1 MKKKSNFKYFLI
13 GILALIVVLIFI
25 NFDKIKFT
33 IGMISSYSK
42 FKNKEDITN
51 VDDVDDNKELIVENP
66 LLKVIEKEES
76 VDKEDNSVDAV
87 DNSNNNGESNKN
99 GKPGEKKDAIEE
111 NTNGKSYISIVS
123 EYNSKFESLQT
134 EFEGDLNALISKG
147 YAEYKAGEISTAKL
161 ANKYISEGSKLEKES
176 DNKFYAVLKEME
188 EELEDN
194 GHDTSITKDVKSY
207 YESFK
212 STKKNKLLTKGKK
225 YMD

>member
-1 MKKKSNFKYFLI
+1 MIDLKKKSNFKYVLI

-33 IGMISSYSK
+33 IGMISSYNK
-42 FKNKEDITN
+42 FKNEEDITSIEDN
-51 VDDVDDNKELIVENP
+51 GDDKELIVENP

-87 DNSNNNGESNKN
+87 DNSNKN
-99 GKPGEKKDAIEE
+99 GKPGDKKDAIEE
-111 NTNGKSYISIVS
+111 NSNGKSYISIVS
-123 EYNSKFESLQT
+123 EYNSKFESLQD

-147 YAEYKAGEISTAKL
+147 YAEYKSGEISTAKL

-188 EELEDN
+188 KELEDN